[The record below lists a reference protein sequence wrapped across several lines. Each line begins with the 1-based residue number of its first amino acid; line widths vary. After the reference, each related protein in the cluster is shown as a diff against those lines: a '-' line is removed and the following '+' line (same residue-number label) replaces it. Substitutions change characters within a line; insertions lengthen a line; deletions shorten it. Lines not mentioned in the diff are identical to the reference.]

1 MYKIEGVLEFNISWD
16 LFEGLLVSDFDGY
29 LVFGVVEFWDNK
41 DVKVWIF
48 YLCKDVK
55 WFDGMLVIV

>member
-29 LVFGVVEFWDNK
+29 LVSGVVEFWDNK